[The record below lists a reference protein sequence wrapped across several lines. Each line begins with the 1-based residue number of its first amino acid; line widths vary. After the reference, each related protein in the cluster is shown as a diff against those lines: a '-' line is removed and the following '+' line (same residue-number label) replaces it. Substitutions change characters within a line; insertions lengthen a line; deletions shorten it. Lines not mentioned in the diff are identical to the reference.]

1 MENKYYIPQI
11 EEFRVGFEYE
21 YEVDSEDL
29 EESIWKKAIFDFD
42 FGWIEFP
49 NTFNEDKRVKYLN
62 SEDVESLGFICIL
75 DDVGIQHY
83 RKGNFILKTDYDLG
97 SYIDGDFNLY
107 SIIHNPYDGQYNNV
121 FSGIIKNKSELKV
134 LLKQLGIK

>member
-1 MENKYYIPQI
+1 MENKYYVPQI

-21 YEVDSEDL
+21 FVNL
-29 EESIWKKAIFDFD
+29 EEEYIHNIFEPDEYNLIKD
-42 FGWIEFP
+42 ELELGLI
-49 NTFNEDKRVKYLN
+49 RVKYLD
-62 SEDVESLGFICIL
+62 SSDIESLGFICIL

-83 RKGNFILKTDYDLG
+83 RKGNFILETDYDLG

-107 SIIHNPYDGQYNNV
+107 SIVYNPYEGQYNNV